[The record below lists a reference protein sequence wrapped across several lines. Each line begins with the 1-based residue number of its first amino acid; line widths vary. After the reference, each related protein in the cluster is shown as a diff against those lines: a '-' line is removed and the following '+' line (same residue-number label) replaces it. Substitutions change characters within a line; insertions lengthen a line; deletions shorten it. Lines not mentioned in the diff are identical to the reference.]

1 MESPGFQLEIPEF
14 VVLIL
19 LVEEN
24 LKIREKKPTTQRY
37 YLKFIKEKLLYTD
50 RREEKGWK
58 LEMRREILKNCK
70 MMSVSIIRFYIQ

>member
-50 RREEKGWK
+50 RREEKG
-58 LEMRREILKNCK
+58 
-70 MMSVSIIRFYIQ
+70 